1 MLLNAAEC
9 QGYRFYRF
17 WVIKGKPT
25 GVKTT
30 QDVCNWKSKLQVMV
44 FINQTMDTHREKG
57 LLNKNS
63 ALTKSMNIDIY
74 LVGTSN
80 QLFLRSSWTETKY
93 SPKMKLLLTKL
104 LFSW

>member
-1 MLLNAAEC
+1 
-9 QGYRFYRF
+9 
-17 WVIKGKPT
+17 
-25 GVKTT
+25 
-30 QDVCNWKSKLQVMV
+30 MV

-80 QLFLRSSWTETKY
+80 QLFLRSS
-93 SPKMKLLLTKL
+93 
-104 LFSW
+104 